1 MQTTFSQTATGVAR
15 ARARETI
22 EQRGLAG
29 ESTGSREWGM
39 RSGFSSRGDERD
51 DLQAEVLDQPHAL
64 LVRREQLG
72 DSRRCPA
79 SNVTRRNDGGNCL
92 AYLLNGHHAPR
103 LP

>member
-1 MQTTFSQTATGVAR
+1 MRTTSSQTATGVAR

-22 EQRGLAG
+22 EQRGLG
-29 ESTGSREWGM
+29 GGVDREQRGG

-51 DLQAEVLDQPHAL
+51 GLQAEVLIQPHAL

>member
-1 MQTTFSQTATGVAR
+1 
-15 ARARETI
+15 
-22 EQRGLAG
+22 
-29 ESTGSREWGM
+29 M

-51 DLQAEVLDQPHAL
+51 GLQAEVLLQPHAL

-92 AYLLNGHHAPR
+92 AYLLNGTTRHASHDVLSRSFRPAFR
-103 LP
+103 